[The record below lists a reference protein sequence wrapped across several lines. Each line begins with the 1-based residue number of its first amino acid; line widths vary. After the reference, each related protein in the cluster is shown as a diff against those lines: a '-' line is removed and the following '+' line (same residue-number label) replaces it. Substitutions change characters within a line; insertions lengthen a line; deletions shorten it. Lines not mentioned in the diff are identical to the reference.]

1 MGSDEK
7 MNYLWTIKDVRRACG
22 ISTKGHDADIT
33 GVSIDS
39 RTVQKGDLFIALKN
53 EKDGHGYIQK
63 AFENGAIC
71 AVVDHEIDCE
81 IEQIIVPD
89 TFKALWALGDAQR
102 GWAENTKRIAV
113 TGSCGK
119 TSVKELLGAALS
131 CHKSQGSYNNHW
143 GVPLTLA
150 RMPRDEEFAVFEVGM
165 NRPGEI
171 APLSELVKPDV
182 AIITTVAPAHIGA
195 FESVDDIMVEK
206 SAIMEGLKDNKNL
219 ILPHELYMKY
229 KNYFEVKPYTFSL
242 DEFSQADSFV
252 EAVKENVSGQQI
264 VAHIMDEMVSFN
276 LYLHGRHQ
284 VANALAVLTT
294 VKVLGGDVQTAAQNM
309 SMQEAVD
316 GRGKIHDIN
325 GILVVDE
332 SYNANPASMN
342 AALDILKNR
351 LGMGRR
357 VAILGDMEELGE
369 KSNSY
374 HQGLAPLLEGV
385 DTVITVGPKMKT
397 LFDALPKGI
406 QKVHYPSQK
415 EVNLQ
420 KLSTQLDVGDI
431 IMVKGSNSIF
441 WKWNFVNR
449 LLAEIERLSP
459 VKKINQL

>member
-1 MGSDEK
+1 
-7 MNYLWTIKDVRRACG
+7 
-22 ISTKGHDADIT
+22 
-33 GVSIDS
+33 
-39 RTVQKGDLFIALKN
+39 
-53 EKDGHGYIQK
+53 
-63 AFENGAIC
+63 
-71 AVVDHEIDCE
+71 
-81 IEQIIVPD
+81 
-89 TFKALWALGDAQR
+89 
-102 GWAENTKRIAV
+102 
-113 TGSCGK
+113 
-119 TSVKELLGAALS
+119 
-131 CHKSQGSYNNHW
+131 
-143 GVPLTLA
+143 
-150 RMPRDEEFAVFEVGM
+150 
-165 NRPGEI
+165 
-171 APLSELVKPDV
+171 
-182 AIITTVAPAHIGA
+182 
-195 FESVDDIMVEK
+195 
-206 SAIMEGLKDNKNL
+206 
-219 ILPHELYMKY
+219 
-229 KNYFEVKPYTFSL
+229 L